1 MRSSIRV
8 ARAFGIDI
16 YVHWSLFVILV
27 FLSGYFY
34 ASPKPFGFADLEEI
48 ERIALSILASIFVF
62 VAVLLH
68 ELAHS
73 LVAMRYGVV
82 VRGIMLFIF
91 GGVAMM
97 EEIPRNPRQEL
108 SIALAG
114 PGVSFLIA
122 FLSFLISQLM
132 QGGIYTFFLIS
143 AYFNAIVALFNLIPA
158 FPMDGGRVLRSF
170 LAGRMNYVS
179 ATRISA
185 NVGKAIAVIMGIFGF
200 FYNIWLL
207 LIALFIYLGATEEE
221 KIVTMENILS
231 RFKVGDIMTPGVLY
245 VTPEMTVGEIVDLM
259 FKYKHL
265 GYPVVEDGRLVGII
279 TLNDIMNVERSKKVG
294 EVMSRNVITVTPRQ
308 SAFEAF
314 KIMSEKKIGRLP
326 VVEDDKLV
334 GIITRSDL
342 MKLKEIIE
350 ILEVSEWKRSS

>member
-1 MRSSIRV
+1 MRSSLRV
-8 ARAFGIDI
+8 AKIFGIDI
-16 YVHWSLFVILV
+16 YVHWSLFIILV

-34 ASPKPFGFADLEEI
+34 VSSKPFGFADLSEI
-48 ERIALSILASIFVF
+48 ERVFFSFFASLFVF
-62 VAVLLH
+62 FAVLLH

-73 LVAMRYGVV
+73 LVAMKYGVV

-97 EEIPRNPRQEL
+97 EEIPKNPRQEL
-108 SIALAG
+108 SISLAG
-114 PGVSFLIA
+114 PAASFLIA
-122 FLSFLISQLM
+122 FISFLLSNATS
-132 QGGIYTFFLIS
+132 GGVSTFFLIS
-143 AYFNAIVALFNLIPA
+143 AYFNTVVAIFNLIPA

-170 LAGRMNYVS
+170 LARRMSYVS

-200 FYNIWLL
+200 FFNIWLL
-207 LIALFIYLGATEEE
+207 LIALFVYLGATEEE

-231 RFKVGDIMTPGVLY
+231 RFKVGDIMTPNVLY
-245 VTPEMTVGEIVDLM
+245 VTPDMTVGEIIDLM
-259 FKYKHL
+259 FKHKHL
-265 GYPVVEDGRLVGII
+265 GYPVVENGRLVGIV
-279 TLNDIMNVERSKKVG
+279 TLNDIMNVERSRRVS
-294 EVMSRNVITVTPRQ
+294 EVMSRNVLTITPRQ

-314 KIMSEKKIGRLP
+314 KMMSEKNIGRLP

-342 MKLKEIIE
+342 MRLKEILE
-350 ILEVSEWKRSS
+350 IIEVSEWKRSS